1 MNECKRRL
9 HAVIPKVWEEVTQL
23 GSRKHS
29 LVHKCARRQRR
40 EVGTH
45 VTNEFTLDALARHE
59 NLAVKVDALCPCWV
73 IEEELL
79 NCWHHGTCGCTQT
92 IWVRWNDTPTKWSQ
106 PFFNDDALHSFNCRC
121 CAHWVSRKKCDANGV
136 FTHGR
141 KFKTCNCSQECIGY
155 LNQNSSAIA
164 GVCFCTSS
172 STMFHVA

>member
-29 LVHKCARRQRR
+29 LVHECARRQRR

-45 VTNEFTLDALARHE
+45 ITNEFTLDALTRHE
-59 NLAVKVDALCPCWV
+59 NLAVKIYALCPCRV
-73 IEEELL
+73 IEKELL

-92 IWVRWNDTPTKWSQ
+92 IWVRRNNTPTKWSQ
-106 PFFNDDALHSFNCRC
+106 PFFNNDALHSFNCRC

-155 LNQNSSAIA
+155 LNQNSSAITR
-164 GVCFCTSS
+164 VCFCTSS